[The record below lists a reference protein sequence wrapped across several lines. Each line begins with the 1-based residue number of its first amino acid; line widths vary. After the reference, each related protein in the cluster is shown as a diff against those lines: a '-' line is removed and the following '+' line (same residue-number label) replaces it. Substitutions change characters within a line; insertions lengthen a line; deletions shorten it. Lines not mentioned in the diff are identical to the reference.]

1 MDNTTLTSA
10 PKENNNVVLNRSA
23 SPYTLKEAATI
34 LRRSE
39 KTVSRLIA
47 RGKLRRDE
55 TFWRVLIPRK
65 DVDNYME
72 KNSEYSFSC

>member
-1 MDNTTLTSA
+1 MDNTTLTPA
-10 PKENNNVVLNRSA
+10 PKENNAVLNRSA
-23 SPYTLKEAATI
+23 SPYTLIEAATI
-34 LRRSE
+34 LRRSP

-55 TFWRVLIPRK
+55 TFWKIRIPRK

-72 KNSEYSFSC
+72 KNSEFSFAV